1 MAKYNG
7 LGHHSGMDKK
17 ENIEAGQ
24 NKERKPGRNWNESYV
39 IFLVLPIILT
49 ILVPLG
55 GLPYLCGRLNLHMG
69 LVIFM
74 LYPAT
79 GIFIIYCF
87 FAGIIGLFS
96 NLKKHIWRKRI
107 LIVAQIGIPIVF
119 VALFITPFF
128 IPIESDLWPPGK
140 AFTYGF
146 RDRIRNKADIDSIR
160 VWLGTLD
167 KEDYDEFGV
176 RLPRDKWPKSLRAL
190 NPPGINLFEDEND
203 NPSVRIVW
211 GGGFFHWGVVIGM
224 EDMATP
230 PSNISE
236 WAECWLPVEAGVYV
250 WDY

>member
-1 MAKYNG
+1 
-7 LGHHSGMDKK
+7 MDKK